1 MCYFQVLL
9 NQKEISGAE
18 IDFILDKY
26 PPETPISL
34 LLEEENPG
42 SLPFFGEENGYELE
56 HALAT
61 SSNGELV

>member
-1 MCYFQVLL
+1 MFHFQVLL

-26 PPETPISL
+26 PAETPVNL

-42 SLPFFGEENGYELE
+42 SLPFFREEQGYELE
-56 HALAT
+56 YELT
-61 SSNGELV
+61 TPSNGELV